1 LDFIVNFGPHTAV
14 NPNDTRFTPQQI
26 QAKQRKQF
34 FVDDNGNLVIGNTS
48 YSISD
53 LVSQQDIRQQA
64 KNYIMSNFHWN
75 INEQALNTYYL
86 GGDLQSQV
94 TDPRF
99 KSVAAFLKNSNVDK
113 LTIIPGLIEL
123 D

>member
-1 LDFIVNFGPHTAV
+1 
-14 NPNDTRFTPQQI
+14 
-26 QAKQRKQF
+26 
-34 FVDDNGNLVIGNTS
+34 
-48 YSISD
+48 
-53 LVSQQDIRQQA
+53 
-64 KNYIMSNFHWN
+64 MSNFHWN
-75 INEQALNTYYL
+75 IDEQALNTYYL